1 MLSNIIIHYTR
12 IENVQPKN
20 VHQKINS
27 RAHLEFALQ
36 SEGKRLNTI
45 TRAQRAEHKQNSIIY

>member
-12 IENVQPKN
+12 IFNVQPKN

-27 RAHLEFALQ
+27 RAHYEFALQ
-36 SEGKRLNTI
+36 SEGKRLNT
-45 TRAQRAEHKQNSIIY
+45 TTKAQRAEHLQNSITH